1 MIPTHLAN
9 RLFLAITFISFLF
22 TSHAQE
28 LPQVIPP
35 SPTVANLMTLEEVPV
50 DYHTGQP
57 SIAIPLFSK
66 QVNKDLVISG
76 ALQYSTQGVK
86 IDSRSGWEGT
96 GWSLN
101 AGGVISRTV
110 RGFPDESQDVDKL
123 GVFHNYDF
131 WNYDQLTPSEKSE
144 FNWHAM
150 GYTSGIYHWDTQI
163 DLYQYSYPGGSGR
176 FVIEKNGGSLVPHLM
191 TSGERIQIELFAT
204 ATYELDSFK
213 ITDTKGN
220 QYFFTEIETGTAEP
234 FTASASQKEP
244 DVGMVYASGGVWSAA
259 RTAWHLSRI
268 VSHNH
273 VHLASYSYQA
283 SGESYSVSK
292 TVTENIVTS
301 QHAEG
306 FLMNDCNN
314 ENLKPRKVVSY
325 MSMASASLKPT
336 SITFSDGSRIEFET
350 HATLTHP
357 ETNGKVLENVILKG
371 IDGIAYK
378 KYVLSHD
385 VVNTRLWL
393 NEVTEHD
400 LVANTSQD
408 YELTYHLNQF
418 LPPYGTPTDGWG
430 FISPDIP
437 QANIN
442 LPPFFDGDK
451 IKTGLLTEI
460 KYPTDG
466 AKRFTWENNTF
477 TFGAGNTLT
486 YEQII
491 ENPDNYTQ
499 LIHNI
504 LIDTTVNTP
513 STIYTGTI
521 EVDYDQT
528 IYIDV
533 MSLTS
538 NDQTVIDEM
547 LLTIKD
553 GSNVQHINFDV
564 SDGFISGDVP
574 AGVLDIEILTL
585 ANVSNVDI
593 DGHIRIYHYEL
604 NPTLKEY
611 HYGGGPRIKEIKLMD
626 GLDTRK
632 HIVYD
637 YGDRNNTAMS
647 SGSVDGILGSFKQ
660 EYDKSVGKWMF
671 AGFGGSCSSGGN
683 TPPAY
688 NITTIHYHVISSGLK
703 VQLSKGNYVGY
714 KNVRVSESGNGFTD
728 YTYTTSHDYPNSP
741 LVLDFPFLAPEYL
754 DHKRGL
760 LTEKKVFDEQSR
772 ILVHE
777 RTEYEASEIDLTYSR
792 QMQDYEGCADL
803 QHYANYGEF
812 TSQNPSKIPQCT
824 NGPCIYGPYGNCGGG
839 TPVAAAKD
847 TIKIGWSRP
856 VALLTTQFFYDA
868 QNNKDSVVRK
878 QTFEYN
884 TTNYQVSRVKDYS
897 TEAGDSVFI
906 LTRNY
911 YPVGTLPVGY
921 TETSGVDALNAINR
935 ISDIIYSDQ
944 IRIEG
949 HLFNSPSY
957 TISTTKNVYDSLS
970 NGIVALTEVYAAKGD
985 DPLEKRIQIHQY
997 DDYGNIVEV
1006 SKVSDSADDVHTVY
1020 LWGYNSTVPVV
1031 KIDNVSW
1038 TDIPAFIRDGIGT
1051 VGEGVVISYVNSL
1064 RTIYFPE
1071 KQITSYLYNESGN
1084 MKEVKDP
1091 NNQTTSYEYDGIGRL
1106 LRIRDHNGNLVQEVT
1121 YKTKN

>member
-1 MIPTHLAN
+1 MIPTHIAN

-123 GVFHNYDF
+123 GVFHNDDF
-131 WNYDQLTPSEKSE
+131 WNYDQLNPTEKSE
-144 FNWHAM
+144 FNWDAM
-150 GYTSGIYHWDTQI
+150 GLTIEHFDTQI
-163 DLYQYSYPGGSGR
+163 DLYQYSFPGGSGR
-176 FVIEKNGGSLVPHLM
+176 FVIDKSSGSLEPHLM
-191 TSGERIQIELFAT
+191 TSGERFKIDLYNTSTF
-204 ATYELDSFK
+204 ELDSFK
-213 ITDTKGN
+213 ITDTKGL
-220 QYFFTEIETGTAEP
+220 QYFFTEIETGTPEP
-234 FTASASQKEP
+234 FTASSLQSDPE
-244 DVGMVYASGGVWSAA
+244 VGLVYASGGSGTGV

-268 VSHNH
+268 VTSNNKLL
-273 VHLASYSYQA
+273 VTYEYQA
-283 SGESYSVSK
+283 SGETYTLSK
-292 TVTENIVTS
+292 TITENIITS
-301 QHAEG
+301 SHNPG
-306 FLMNDCNN
+306 FYLNVCNQ
-314 ENLKPRKVVSY
+314 ENLKPRKVASY
-325 MSMASASLKPT
+325 LSISGSTFKPT
-336 SITFSDGSRIEFET
+336 AINFLDGSRIEFEI
-350 HATLTHP
+350 HPSLTHP
-357 ETNGKVLENVILKG
+357 ETSGDVLQNVVMKGTNGTVQ
-371 IDGIAYK
+371 K
-378 KYVLSHD
+378 KYVLEHEILNS
-385 VVNTRLWL
+385 RLWL
-393 NEVTEHD
+393 NNVTENDLLAETSRDYGLVYFQKQNLPAFDSPHD
-400 LVANTSQD
+400 D
-408 YELTYHLNQF
+408 
-418 LPPYGTPTDGWG
+418 WG
-430 FISPDIP
+430 FIDPGDP
-437 QANIN
+437 QGNPN
-442 LPPFFDGDK
+442 LPTLFDVNK
-451 IKTGLLTEI
+451 IKTGLLTQI
-460 KYPTDG
+460 IYPTG
-466 AKRFTWENNTF
+466 GSQEFTWENNTF
-477 TFGAGNTLT
+477 SFGAGDTLS
-486 YEQII
+486 YDQII
-491 ENPDNYTQ
+491 QNPDNYTQ

-504 LIDTTVNTP
+504 IIDTVINTP
-513 STIYTGTI
+513 ATIYSGTI
-521 EVDYDQT
+521 DIDYDQT

-533 MSLTS
+533 MSLTA

-547 LLTIKD
+547 VLKIKD
-553 GSNVQHINFDV
+553 GNSVEHVNFDV
-564 SDGFISGDVP
+564 SDGFISGEVP
-574 AGVLDIEILTL
+574 AGVMDIEILTL
-585 ANVSNVDI
+585 TNVNNSDI

-604 NPTLKEY
+604 NPTLLEF
-611 HYGGGPRIKEIKLMD
+611 HYGGGPRIKEVKLMD
-626 GLDTRK
+626 GLETKK
-632 HIVYD
+632 HIIYD
-637 YGDRNNTAMS
+637 YNDRNSSARS
-647 SGSVDGILGSFKQ
+647 SGSVDGILGSLKQ
-660 EYDKSVGKWMF
+660 EYDKSVIKYMF
-671 AGFGGSCSSGGN
+671 GDNGGSCMSGTNDGYSE
-683 TPPAY
+683 TA
-688 NITTIHYHVISSGLK
+688 IQYHIVSDGLK

-714 KNVRVSESGNGFTD
+714 KNVRVSESGNGYSD
-728 YTYTTSHDYPNSP
+728 YEYMTSHDFPNSAQ
-741 LVLDFPFLAPEYL
+741 VLDFPFLAPNYL
-754 DHKRGL
+754 DHKRGML
-760 LTEKKVFDEQSR
+760 IEKNVFDEQSR
-772 ILVHE
+772 ILVNE
-777 RTEYEASEIDLTYSR
+777 RTQYETSEIDLTYSR
-792 QMQDYEGCADL
+792 QMLDYEGCAWL
-803 QHYANYGEF
+803 QHYATHGEF
-812 TSQNPSKIPQCT
+812 LNKTPSKIPICA
-824 NGPCIYGPYGNCGGG
+824 GGVPCLTPASYQNCGGG
-839 TPVAAAKD
+839 TPVVAVKD

-856 VALLTTQFFYDA
+856 IEVLTKQFFYDA
-868 QNNKDSVVRK
+868 QSNKDSVVRK